1 MKSLLAI
8 AALIAFATV
17 PLAQSPPAATPRAH
31 DMNPTQII
39 KGLLS
44 SDSGVKDRATIELSG
59 MTAETAEKLGT
70 ELTRYGVRECQVVLN
85 ALANTNTTH
94 SCLAALCAL
103 ESGQYAVR
111 AGGLDVVT
119 KVTPLV
125 AAQAAQM
132 GLTPR
137 RVEALKKLLEDGR
150 YMKAYCEGVD
160 PSASALT
167 GPVEETL
174 RLVIFL
180 DGKLGARG
188 LSLLLRSCAD
198 LMLGDPEKDADP
210 PTVKQQALRMRRS
223 AALVFEIVW
232 LRDPA
237 IDAANYVAASPY
249 AQREK
254 SVSAIRATLEQME
267 RAEVRYG
274 ETAFTGERYGDYLM
288 KWAMDATH
296 PGPRAAA
303 VLRLQWWRGEKTVIV
318 GEGYAEAVDKFAGLD
333 NRQRAMLLREL
344 KKWWVDYRTASGN

>member
-1 MKSLLAI
+1 MKSLLAF
-8 AALIAFATV
+8 AVLIALAAAS
-17 PLAQSPPAATPRAH
+17 LAQAPPAAKPRAQ

-39 KGLLS
+39 NGLLS
-44 SDSGVKDRATIELSG
+44 SDAGVKDRATIELSG
-59 MTAETAEKLGT
+59 MTAETAEKLGI

-85 ALANTNTTH
+85 ALANANTTH
-94 SCLAALCAL
+94 SCLAALCTL

-111 AGGLDVVT
+111 AVGLDVVT
-119 KVTPLV
+119 RVSPLV
-125 AAQAAQM
+125 AAQAAQK
-132 GLTPR
+132 GLNAR
-137 RVEALKKLLEDGR
+137 RVEALQKLLEDGR

-198 LMLGDPEKDADP
+198 LMLGDPEKEDDP
-210 PTVKQQALRMRRS
+210 AAVKQQALRMRRT
-223 AALVFEIVW
+223 AALVFEVLW
-232 LRDPA
+232 VNDPA
-237 IDAANYVAASPY
+237 KQFNYNQSAPY
-249 AQREK
+249 AEREK
-254 SVSAIRATLEQME
+254 AVGVIRATLDQME

-288 KWAMDATH
+288 KWALDPTN
-296 PGPRAAA
+296 PGPRVAA
-303 VLRLQWWRGEKTVIV
+303 VLRLQWWRGEKTIIV
-318 GEGYAEAVDKFAGLD
+318 GEGHAEAVDKFSGLD

-344 KKWWVDYRTASGN
+344 KKWWVEYRTQSGN